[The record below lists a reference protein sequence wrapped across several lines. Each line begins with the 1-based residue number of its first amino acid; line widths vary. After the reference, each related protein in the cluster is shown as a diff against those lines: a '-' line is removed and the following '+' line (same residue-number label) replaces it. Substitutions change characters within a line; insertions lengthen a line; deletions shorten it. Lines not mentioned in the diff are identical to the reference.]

1 MYKNE
6 LRKYC
11 CRKTGAAAGIPVG
24 GRAVAVPYAPGEVP
38 VCLSPVAPGGFCLFG
53 AGKRPVWG
61 LEENTVAQYLTE
73 MQKFMQWLQAEYG
86 LEQVEPEKVTIA
98 QIRRYISYLKN
109 ERDNKPPTR
118 NVKVSV
124 LKSYYQFLV
133 LIEYLEEEDNPALY
147 IRKAKEAKPL
157 PVYLTL
163 EESQALLQASL
174 VNTSM
179 PQRDY
184 AMMRFF
190 LNTACRMAEFV
201 GFGLD
206 NLDLE
211 DNSCRSGRH

>member
-1 MYKNE
+1 MVEENFALKNAYRDYLLVE
-6 LRKYC
+6 R
-11 CRKTGAAAGIPVG
+11 
-24 GRAVAVPYAPGEVP
+24 
-38 VCLSPVAPGGFCLFG
+38 
-53 AGKRPVWG
+53 G

-73 MQKFMQWLQAEYG
+73 MQKFMQWLQAEYK

-109 ERDNKPPTR
+109 ERDNKPATR

-133 LIEYLEEEDNPALY
+133 LTEYLEEEDNPALY